1 MIQRLREE
9 LLLIVV
15 LVGVMGIALF
25 MSTGYPFNARL
36 MPQVVSIAVIFL
48 LIVEAV
54 LTIRRFRA
62 SHSVDDTKVSDEHV
76 GKAGIEPIW
85 GAKLHRTAP
94 YLAWLAALYLGIYLF
109 GLIASAAIFTV
120 AFCRLVGKMR
130 WLATLIGTTLLMAAL
145 FGLAEA
151 FNMRWPVGYF
161 FDPFR

>member
-15 LVGVMGIALF
+15 LVGVMVMALF
-25 MSTGYPFNARL
+25 MAAGYPFNARL
-36 MPQVVSIAVIFL
+36 MPQVVSAAVIFL
-48 LIVEAV
+48 LIVEGV

-62 SHSVDDTKVSDEHV
+62 SHSVDDTKVSGEHV
-76 GKAGIEPIW
+76 GTEPIW
-85 GAKLHRTAP
+85 GAKFRRTAP
-94 YLAWLAALYLGIYLF
+94 YLAWLAALYLGIYLI

-130 WLATLIGTTLLMAAL
+130 WFATLIGTVLLMAAL

-151 FNMRWPVGYF
+151 FNMHWPVGYL